1 MTTEQLLKK
10 IKSDL
15 TWKKLCHAMVSNLYL
30 DRINYQKLS
39 YYLGEDAVLNTRGNI
54 VYLGLE
60 VFEVAVSEQHIFVG

>member
-15 TWKKLCHAMVSNLYL
+15 AWKKLCHSMVSNLYL
-30 DRINYQKLS
+30 DRINYQKLR
-39 YYLGEDAVLNTRGNI
+39 YHLGEEAVLNARGNI
-54 VYLGLE
+54 VYLRLE